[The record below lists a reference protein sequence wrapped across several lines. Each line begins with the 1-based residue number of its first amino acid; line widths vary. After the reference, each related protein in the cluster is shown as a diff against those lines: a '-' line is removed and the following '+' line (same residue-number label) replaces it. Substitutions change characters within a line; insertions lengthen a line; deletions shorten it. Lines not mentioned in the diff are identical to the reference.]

1 MSNRSESD
9 HPPREPEPRERPD
22 GAGRRPYHRPRLVEY
37 GSIAKLTQSQ
47 GTTLTELGRP
57 NSKPCL

>member
-1 MSNRSESD
+1 MDSRSEAD
-9 HPPREPEPRERPD
+9 GQPRESERREQTSA
-22 GAGRRPYHRPRLVEY
+22 GGRRPYRQPRLVEY

-47 GTTLTELGRP
+47 GTTLVEFGRP